1 MYPNPSEAQ
10 ANGGRRKRDTL
21 YLQVLVA
28 IALGVL
34 VGYLRPAWGV
44 ALQPLGDGFI
54 KLIKMLIAPL
64 IFATV
69 VAGIAG
75 MGDLKRIGRVGIK
88 ALVYFEIVTTVAL
101 IIGLIVINVLKPGV
115 GMHANAATIDAKS
128 VTGFISAGKTQSVTE
143 FFLNIIPRTFMGAF
157 SDGDVL
163 QVLLL
168 ALLFG
173 FALAR
178 LGDHARPIV
187 NLVNDLARVV
197 FGIVNIVAR
206 LAPIGAFGA
215 MGFTVGKF
223 GLHSLV
229 SLGQLMLCV
238 YITCFVFI
246 LLVLGGIVRAA
257 GFSFWRVLKLVRD
270 EIFIAVGTSSS
281 EAALPGLMEKMEQI
295 GCAKPVVGI
304 VVPAGYSFNLDGT
317 CIYLTAAAIFLAQAT
332 DTPLTLGHQIGL
344 LAIMLL
350 TSKGAAG
357 ITGSGF
363 VVLAATLDK
372 TGNIPPTALALVYG
386 IDRFMS
392 EIRTLTNFIGNTVAT
407 LVIAKWEGA
416 IDLTTAK
423 SILAR
428 PAKEPEA
435 AAAVAVETGER

>member
-1 MYPNPSEAQ
+1 MQSEPDPGSS
-10 ANGGRRKRDTL
+10 NTPRRKRDTL

-28 IALGVL
+28 IAIGAL
-34 VGYLRPAWGV
+34 VGYFRPEWGV

-75 MGDLKRIGRVGIK
+75 MGDLKRIGRVGLK
-88 ALVYFEIVTTVAL
+88 ALIYFEVVTTVAL
-101 IIGLIVINVLKPGV
+101 IIGLVVVNVFKPGV
-115 GMHANAATIDAKS
+115 GMHINPQSLDAKAVS
-128 VTGFISAGKTQSVTE
+128 TYITQGKSQSLTE
-143 FFLNIIPRTFMGAF
+143 FFLNIIPRTFVGAF
-157 SDGDVL
+157 AEGDVL

-173 FALAR
+173 CALAR
-178 LGDHARPIV
+178 LREHGRPVI
-187 NLVNDLARVV
+187 NLVNELARVV
-197 FGIVNIVAR
+197 FGIVGIVAR

-215 MGFTVGKF
+215 MGFTVGKY
-223 GLHSLV
+223 GVHALV

-238 YITCFVFI
+238 YATCTVFI
-246 LLVLGGIVRAA
+246 VLVLGGIARAA
-257 GFSFWRVLKLVRD
+257 GFNFWRVLRYMRD

-281 EAALPGLMEKMEQI
+281 EAALPGLMEKMERI

-344 LAIMLL
+344 LALMLL

-363 VVLAATLDK
+363 IVLAATLEK
-372 TGNIPPTALALVYG
+372 TGNIPATALAIVYG

-392 EIRTLTNFIGNTVAT
+392 EVRTITNFIGNTVAT
-407 LVIAKWEGA
+407 LVIARWENA
-416 IDLTTAK
+416 IDLETAK
-423 SILAR
+423 EILAKR
-428 PAKEPEA
+428 
-435 AAAVAVETGER
+435 